1 MLLDQSSTTSDID
14 KQLSF
19 EKQLRPVTF
28 LIKLVIIDFEH
39 RIIPPVV
46 ATHILTL
53 VERAT
58 APAAV

>member
-46 ATHILTL
+46 ATLSS
-53 VERAT
+53 
-58 APAAV
+58 